1 MADEKK
7 LPLDGIRVLEFTS
20 NVMGPTTGLLL
31 ADLGAEVIH
40 IEPPGG
46 DPTRRLRGFGIG
58 YFPYF
63 SRNKKS
69 LALNIKS
76 DKGKEII
83 FKLLKNT
90 DIIVENFAPGTMERL
105 GYGYEAVKAV
115 KEDIIYCSLKGFA
128 SGPYENRTAMD
139 EPTQMRGGLAYM
151 TGPPGRPLRAGSSI
165 IDIGGGMFGHIGI
178 LTALYDREKTGKGA
192 YIKSAL
198 YETTV
203 FFMGQHMACSA
214 LSDSPVPPMPARVSA
229 WSIYSVYET
238 KDEPVFIG
246 IISEKHWQGLCKV
259 FERDD
264 WANDERLDTNNK
276 RIAEREWFLP
286 QVEEMIK
293 QYSRDEII
301 KRCESVDIPVAPIGR
316 PEDLF
321 DDPQLNKKKGGLLH
335 TTLPS
340 GVKTKLPRLPIE
352 MGDYDFGLR
361 IDPAP
366 VGAHSKELLAEIGYS
381 EEEISALLADKIV
394 VKEGE

>member
-1 MADEKK
+1 MTSEKK
-7 LPLDGIRVLEFTS
+7 LPLEGIRVLEFTS
-20 NVMGPTTGLLL
+20 NVMGPTAGLLL

-40 IEPPGG
+40 VEAPSG

-69 LALNIKS
+69 LAIDIKS
-76 DKGKEII
+76 EKGKQII
-83 FKLLKNT
+83 FRLVGNT
-90 DIIVENFAPGTMERL
+90 DIVLENFAPGTMERL
-105 GYGYEAVKAV
+105 GYGYEDIKAA
-115 KEDIIYCSLKGFA
+115 KEDIIYCSLKGFL

-165 IDIGGGMFGHIGI
+165 IDIGGGMFGFIGI
-178 LTALYDREKTGKGA
+178 LTALYEREKTGRGT

-214 LSDSPVPPMPARVSA
+214 LTDGPIPPMPARVSA
-229 WSIYSVYET
+229 WSIYKVFET
-238 KDEPVFIG
+238 RDAPVFIG
-246 IISEKHWQGLCKV
+246 IISEKHWKGFCQV

-264 WANDERLDTNNK
+264 WANDERLASNNK
-276 RIAEREWFLP
+276 RISEREWLLP
-286 QVEEMIK
+286 EVEEMIK
-293 QYSRDEII
+293 GHSREEVIT
-301 KRCESVDIPVAPIGR
+301 RCEQVDVPVAPIAR
-316 PEDLF
+316 PEELF
-321 DDPQLNKKKGGLLH
+321 DDPQLNKEVGGLLH
-335 TTLPS
+335 TDLPS

-361 IDPAP
+361 NNPPSIGLDSCDLLEEL
-366 VGAHSKELLAEIGYS
+366 GYSKEEITQLI
-381 EEEISALLADKIV
+381 EDKV
-394 VKEGE
+394 VVRED